1 MLVFIPSIG
10 EFVIPEL
17 LCGPETLMVG
27 KILLQELFINR
38 DWLVASAV
46 TIIMQ
51 ALLVIP
57 ILLFHHYHT
66 RELEE

>member
-1 MLVFIPSIG
+1 MLLFIPSIG
-10 EFVIPEL
+10 EFFIPEL
-17 LCGPETLMVG
+17 LYGPETLMVG
-27 KILLQELFINR
+27 KILWKELFINR

-46 TIIMQ
+46 TIIIQ

-66 RELEE
+66 S

>member
-10 EFVIPEL
+10 EFVILEL
-17 LCGPETLMVG
+17 LCDPESLMIG
-27 KILLQELFINR
+27 KILLQELFSNR

-46 TIIMQ
+46 TITIQ

-66 RELEE
+66 SEFEE

>member
-17 LCGPETLMVG
+17 LYGPETLMVG
-27 KILLQELFINR
+27 KILWKELFINR
-38 DWLVASAV
+38 DWLMASAV

-51 ALLVIP
+51 ALLVIT
-57 ILLFHHYHT
+57 ILLF
-66 RELEE
+66 

>member
-17 LCGPETLMVG
+17 LCGPDNFDGWEDTLKG
-27 KILLQELFINR
+27 AFHHR
-38 DWLVASAV
+38 DWLVASVV

-57 ILLFHHYHT
+57 ILLFNHYHT
-66 RELEE
+66 SELEE

>member
-1 MLVFIPSIG
+1 VRSGNFDGWEDTLKGVFINP
-10 EFVIPEL
+10 
-17 LCGPETLMVG
+17 
-27 KILLQELFINR
+27 

-66 RELEE
+66 SELEE

>member
-10 EFVIPEL
+10 ESVIPEL
-17 LCGPETLMVG
+17 LYGPETLMVG
-27 KILLQELFINR
+27 KILWKECFINR

-46 TIIMQ
+46 TIIIQ

-66 RELEE
+66 S

>member
-1 MLVFIPSIG
+1 MFIPSIG

-17 LCGPETLMVG
+17 LCAPESLMIG
-27 KILLQELFINR
+27 KILLQELFSNR
-38 DWLVASAV
+38 DWQVASAV

-57 ILLFHHYHT
+57 ILFFHHNHT
-66 RELEE
+66 KELEE

>member
-1 MLVFIPSIG
+1 VRSDNFDDW
-10 EFVIPEL
+10 ED
-17 LCGPETLMVG
+17 TLKG
-27 KILLQELFINR
+27 AFHQSRLA
-38 DWLVASAV
+38 VASAV

-57 ILLFHHYHT
+57 ILLFNHYHK

>member
-17 LCGPETLMVG
+17 LYGPETLMVG
-27 KILLQELFINR
+27 KILWKELFSNR

-46 TIIMQ
+46 TIIIQ
-51 ALLVIP
+51 ALMVIT

-66 RELEE
+66 S

>member
-10 EFVIPEL
+10 EFVIHEL
-17 LCGPETLMVG
+17 LCGPETLMVR
-27 KILLQELFINR
+27 KILLKELFINR

-57 ILLFHHYHT
+57 NLLFHHNHT

>member
-10 EFVIPEL
+10 EFVIHEL
-17 LCGPETLMVG
+17 LCGPKTLMIG
-27 KILLQELFINR
+27 KILWKELFINR

-57 ILLFHHYHT
+57 ILLF
-66 RELEE
+66 

>member
-10 EFVIPEL
+10 EFVILEL
-17 LCGPETLMVG
+17 LCDPESLMIG
-27 KILLQELFINR
+27 KILLQELFSNR
-38 DWLVASAV
+38 DLLVDSAV
-46 TIIMQ
+46 TIIMH

-57 ILLFHHYHT
+57 ILLFHHYHK

>member
-1 MLVFIPSIG
+1 MMVIIPSIG

-17 LCGPETLMVG
+17 LCGWETLMIG
-27 KILLQELFINR
+27 KIILQELFINR
-38 DWLVASAV
+38 DYLVASAV
-46 TIIMQ
+46 TIIMH

>member
-1 MLVFIPSIG
+1 MLLFIPSIG

-17 LCGPETLMVG
+17 LYGPETLMAG

-46 TIIMQ
+46 TIITH
-51 ALLVIP
+51 AL
-57 ILLFHHYHT
+57 
-66 RELEE
+66 

>member
-27 KILLQELFINR
+27 KILWQELFINR

-46 TIIMQ
+46 TIIMH
-51 ALLVIP
+51 AL
-57 ILLFHHYHT
+57 
-66 RELEE
+66 

>member
-1 MLVFIPSIG
+1 MLLFIPSIG
-10 EFVIPEL
+10 EFVIHEL
-17 LCGPETLMVG
+17 LCGPETLMVR
-27 KILLQELFINR
+27 KILLKELFINR

-66 RELEE
+66 SELEK

>member
-1 MLVFIPSIG
+1 MLLFIPSIG
-10 EFVIPEL
+10 EFFIPEL
-17 LCGPETLMVG
+17 LYGPETLMVG
-27 KILLQELFINR
+27 KILWKELFINR

-66 RELEE
+66 S

>member
-1 MLVFIPSIG
+1 MLLFIPLIG

-17 LCGPETLMVG
+17 LCGPETLMIG
-27 KILLQELFINR
+27 KIILQVLFINR
-38 DWLVASAV
+38 DCLVASAV
-46 TIIMQ
+46 TIIMH

-57 ILLFHHYHT
+57 ILLIHHYHT

>member
-17 LCGPETLMVG
+17 LYGPETLMAG

-57 ILLFHHYHT
+57 ILLFNHYHK

>member
-17 LCGPETLMVG
+17 LLRPETLMIG
-27 KILLQELFINR
+27 KVLWQELFCNQ
-38 DWLVASAV
+38 DWLVASVV

-57 ILLFHHYHT
+57 ILFFHHYHT
-66 RELEE
+66 SELEE

>member
-1 MLVFIPSIG
+1 MMVFIPSIG

-17 LCGPETLMVG
+17 LCGPETLMIG
-27 KILLQELFINR
+27 KIILQELFIYR
-38 DWLVASAV
+38 DLLVASAV

-51 ALLVIP
+51 VLLIIR

>member
-17 LCGPETLMVG
+17 LCGPITLMIG
-27 KILLQELFINR
+27 KILWKELFINR

-51 ALLVIP
+51 ALLVIT
-57 ILLFHHYHT
+57 ILLF
-66 RELEE
+66 